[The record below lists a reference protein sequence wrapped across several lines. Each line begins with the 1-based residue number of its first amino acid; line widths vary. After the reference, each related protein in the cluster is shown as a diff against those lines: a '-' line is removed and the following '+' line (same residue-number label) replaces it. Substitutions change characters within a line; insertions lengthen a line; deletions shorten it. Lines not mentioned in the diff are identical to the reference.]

1 MAVGFAMVFSPY
13 QFELVL
19 ALAFLA
25 CKIVGEIKQHKLN
38 STSKDFKT
46 GTSRSTQPSE

>member
-1 MAVGFAMVFSPY
+1 MAVGFAMIFSPY

-19 ALAFLA
+19 ALAFLV
-25 CKIVGEIKQHKLN
+25 CKAVSEIKQHKLN

-46 GTSRSTQPSE
+46 GTSPPT